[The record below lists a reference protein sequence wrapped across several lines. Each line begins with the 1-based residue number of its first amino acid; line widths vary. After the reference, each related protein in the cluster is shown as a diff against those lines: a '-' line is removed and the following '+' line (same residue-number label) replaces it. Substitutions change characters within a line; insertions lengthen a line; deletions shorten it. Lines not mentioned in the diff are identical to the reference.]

1 MFLLRKITIENHEK
15 YIIEAKFI
23 DDDEQG
29 NEGVFSTL
37 MLSSTLGAP
46 DLSYIRQIK

>member
-1 MFLLRKITIENHEK
+1 M
-15 YIIEAKFI
+15 
-23 DDDEQG
+23 DGDG
-29 NEGVFSTL
+29 NGTVSRYGG